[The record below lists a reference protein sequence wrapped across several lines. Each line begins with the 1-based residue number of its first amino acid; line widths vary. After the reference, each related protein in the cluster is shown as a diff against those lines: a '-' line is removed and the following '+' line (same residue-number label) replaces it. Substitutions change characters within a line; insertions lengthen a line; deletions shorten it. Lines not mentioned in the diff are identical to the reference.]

1 MAKHIKQFAIGAE
14 QEGSAFVTVS
24 VTLDECPI

>member
-1 MAKHIKQFAIGAE
+1 MDSNNKQFAIGVE

-24 VTLDECPI
+24 VTLDVCPI